1 MSSPKSGARLEPN
14 EPNNFIMKRFSE
26 QLHKQAQS
34 VRLQAAEK
42 SELRERLVSYM
53 EYHPLPSS
61 VRGEELVAKKSSI
74 KSPLFTDA
82 FTMVKVPFSTLF
94 KSSAVA
100 AGLLVMLIPFVAERA
115 VPGDALYAVKV
126 QFNEELRSTL
136 TFDAYQKFEW
146 ETERVNRRIAEA
158 RLLAN
163 EGRLTEAVEAGV
175 AEAVKTHTENAQRE
189 IDVLRT
195 QDADA
200 AAIASIALDTTLEV
214 QSNSLRD
221 GESTIVEEGEVTSV
235 SSHPIG
241 LIASVIDKSRIE
253 SEAKNASSSLPAY
266 DKLMARVEQN
276 TTRMYELLG
285 SLKDSATPVQLAD
298 VTRRVE
304 DIERSIL
311 EAIPLSG
318 QDEQQARINLVGVL
332 QRTQKLIVF
341 MTELNVIQTI
351 DIEKLVPVVL
361 TDQEEAVMT
370 EQKSAELE
378 KKLRQIKSTVE
389 VIDSEVIKEKVES
402 AITLMEE
409 SAAVMSNTTDFD
421 NFRAVADEALA
432 IANDTLILLE
442 QNRYQISHEIDVDT
456 ASSTTAGLNGT
467 TTASSTTDTPDVEPV
482 SSTTEEV
489 YPEWGNEDAVDL

>member
-1 MSSPKSGARLEPN
+1 
-14 EPNNFIMKRFSE
+14 
-26 QLHKQAQS
+26 LHKQAQT
-34 VRLQAAEK
+34 VRLQTAEK
-42 SELRERLVSYM
+42 RELRERLVSYM
-53 EYHPLPSS
+53 EFHPLPSS
-61 VRGEELVAKKSSI
+61 IRGKELVANKSS
-74 KSPLFTDA
+74 LFTEA
-82 FTMVKVPFSTLF
+82 FKVVKFPFSTLF

-100 AGLLVMLIPFVAERA
+100 AGLLVILIPFVAEQA

-136 TFDAYQKFEW
+136 TFDAYQKVEW

-163 EGRLTEAVEAGV
+163 EGRLTEAVEADV

-221 GESTIVEEGEVTSV
+221 GESPAVEEGEITSD

-241 LIASVIDKSRIE
+241 LIASVIDKSRSE

-285 SLKDSATPVQLAD
+285 SLNDSATPVQLAD

-304 DIERSIL
+304 DIERSISG
-311 EAIPLSG
+311 AILLSD
-318 QDEQQARINLVGVL
+318 QDDQQARKNLVGVL

-361 TDQEEAVMT
+361 TDQEEADMT
-370 EQKSAELE
+370 EQKSAELA
-378 KKLRQIKSTVE
+378 KKISQIQSTVE
-389 VIDSEVIKEKVES
+389 TIDDEDIKEKVKF
-402 AITLMEE
+402 AIIIMKE
-409 SAAVMSNTTDFD
+409 SAASMSNATDYDSFK
-421 NFRAVADEALA
+421 ALADEALA
-432 IANDTLILLE
+432 MANDTLIILE
-442 QNRYQISHEIDVDT
+442 QNRYLIDHETEIDT

-467 TTASSTTDTPDVEPV
+467 TTASSTTDTSHVESA

-489 YPEWGNEDAVDL
+489 YPEWGNEDAVDF